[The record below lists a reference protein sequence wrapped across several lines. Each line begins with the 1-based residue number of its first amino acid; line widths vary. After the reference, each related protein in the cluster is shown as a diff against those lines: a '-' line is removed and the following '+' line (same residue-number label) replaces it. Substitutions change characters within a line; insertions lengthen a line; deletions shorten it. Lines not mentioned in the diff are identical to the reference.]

1 MFENVADDDFESPI
15 LVFECDAYPT
25 VADPV
30 IKKISVIPIVVKKR
44 PSINSRSFYS
54 IFMKVLVISALL
66 LPRARMLLW
75 YKV

>member
-1 MFENVADDDFESPI
+1 MGLESPVLI
-15 LVFECDAYPT
+15 FECEAYPT

-44 PSINSRSFYS
+44 PPINSRSFYS
-54 IFMKVLVISALL
+54 IFIKPLVISALL
-66 LPRARMLLW
+66 LPRNRMRLW

>member
-1 MFENVADDDFESPI
+1 MFENVADDNFESPI

-44 PSINSRSFYS
+44 PPINSRS
-54 IFMKVLVISALL
+54 SA
-66 LPRARMLLW
+66 
-75 YKV
+75 VSS